1 MSANNQKKNSGFTL
15 VEMLVATAI
24 FVTVMT
30 ISVSSLITVINANKN
45 SEELRNVIDNVTFA
59 IESISKEAQASQNFK
74 CGQVS
79 PNGNVTFTATGDCPN
94 GDYALQYVTK
104 EFTNTQTFSTTTEYR
119 FMSSDK
125 NPSANLQRRK
135 CSGTSGCSGVDW
147 EDITA
152 PISVVN
158 LTNFKFYVFGADDYT
173 PQLQPRIVITSEG
186 KIVSKA
192 KEVSFNLQTSA
203 NQYYRPAIIITP

>member
-1 MSANNQKKNSGFTL
+1 MSVNNTKKNNGFTL

-74 CGQVS
+74 CGQTDI
-79 PNGNVTFTATGDCPN
+79 NGSVTFTSINDCVDGGN
-94 GDYALQYVTK
+94 AVQYVTYDL
-104 EFTNTQTFSTTTEYR
+104 TRTPSVSTTTEYR
-119 FMSSDK
+119 YIPGDSA
-125 NPSANLQRRK
+125 NANLQRRK
-135 CSGTSGCSGVDW
+135 CAGKNNCSNAW
-147 EDITA
+147 ENITA

-158 LTNFKFYVFGADDYT
+158 LTGVKFFVFGANATAYNS
-173 PQLQPRIVITSEG
+173 LYAKRQPRILISAEG
-186 KIVSKA
+186 NILSKG
-192 KEVSFNLQTSA
+192 KNISFNLQTTA
-203 NQYYRPAIIITP
+203 NQFVAR